1 MSVAL
6 PKDLTMPAPTRS
18 GRVRAPL
25 AIALMAVLSVQC
37 VVALASPKMARK
49 SARPVEQ
56 QLQAPARSEAHRPVR
71 YVPGYQYPEGK
82 DPRQC

>member
-1 MSVAL
+1 MTVVM
-6 PKDLTMPAPTRS
+6 PKDLAMPAPTRS

-37 VVALASPKMARK
+37 VVALASPKMAGK

-56 QLQAPARSEAHRPVR
+56 QLQAPARGEVHRPVR
-71 YVPGYQYPEGK
+71 YVPGYQYPKGK